1 MKINIFSNTFNLP
14 TLSQT
19 IVFFYLKQEDNQ
31 GYENK
36 TVQFLI

>member
-1 MKINIFSNTFNLP
+1 MKINIFFKYLQFTDLISNN
-14 TLSQT
+14 S
-19 IVFFYLKQEDNQ
+19 VFYLKQEDNQ